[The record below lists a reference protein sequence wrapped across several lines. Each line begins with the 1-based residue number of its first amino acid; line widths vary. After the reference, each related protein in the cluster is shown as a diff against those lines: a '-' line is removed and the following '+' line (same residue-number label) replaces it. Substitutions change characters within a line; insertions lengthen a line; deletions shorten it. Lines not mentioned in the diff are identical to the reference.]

1 MFGVLQGADSN
12 RMRLSDKDNISLI
25 VIRGVLAATMFIHG
39 AARIAN
45 GTVGGFGEYLGS
57 QGFPLGFYLAWGITL
72 FELVGGVLLAA
83 GFYAWIIALIF
94 ATQLAVGVY
103 LIHWKEGWF
112 VVGSGRN
119 GMEFS
124 FVLIVSL
131 LAIAYASYKK
141 PERSFRAR
149 R

>member
-1 MFGVLQGADSN
+1 MPSDRNQTALIIIRVL
-12 RMRLSDKDNISLI
+12 
-25 VIRGVLAATMFIHG
+25 LAAVMFIHG
-39 AARIAN
+39 AARISN

-57 QGFPLGFYLAWGITL
+57 QGFPIGFYLAWGITI
-72 FELVGGVLLAA
+72 FELVGSVLLAA

-94 ATQLAVGVY
+94 AVQLVAGVFM
-103 LIHWKEGWF
+103 IHSKEGWF
-112 VVGSGRN
+112 VVGAGRN

-131 LAIAYASYKK
+131 LAIAYANYKK
-141 PERSFRAR
+141 PERSFRSR